1 MKAYTFVVAPVIA
14 GMLQSLGYDT
24 IKIGNSVEA
33 HGNDNLKIVDTSD
46 KSSNGYRPEKTSAS
60 GKKTDALSTAVNTK
74 RIKMEGDGSP
84 HRAFAAWHD
93 DTVKMVG
100 KYGTLAACPLP
111 VTLRT
116 WLDAKFKGK
125 VVMTAKPRTVKPAAQ
140 STTVAPTVAPATN
153 GEHKPAAV

>member
-1 MKAYTFVVAPVIA
+1 MKAYTFTVAPAVA
-14 GMLQSLGYDT
+14 AMLQSLGYDT
-24 IKIGNSVEA
+24 VKIGNSVEA

-60 GKKTDALSTAVNTK
+60 GKRTDALSTAVNTK

-93 DTVKMVG
+93 DTVKMIG
-100 KYGTLAACPLP
+100 KYGSLAACPVP
-111 VTLRT
+111 VTLKT

-125 VVMTAKPRTVKPAAQ
+125 VVLSAPKARANKPAP
-140 STTVAPTVAPATN
+140 VATASTVAPATN
-153 GEHKPAAV
+153 GEHKPATV